1 MLLRFPSLVLGSVL
15 VLARRL
21 GVFGVAAVNRKF
33 WPNLA
38 SGLAA
43 FPAAWHFP
51 FAACGFGCRQFAW
64 AAAFPANLSNPAVDP
79 APFGRWTLRD
89 KPAQRRSPLR

>member
-1 MLLRFPSLVLGSVL
+1 MLLRFPSLALGFVP

-21 GVFGVAAVNRKF
+21 GVFGVATVNRKF
-33 WPNLA
+33 LPNLA

-43 FPAAWHFP
+43 FPAAGHFP
-51 FAACGFGCRQFAW
+51 FAACGFGCRQFACVT
-64 AAAFPANLSNPAVDP
+64 AFPANLSNPAVDP
-79 APFGRWTLRD
+79 APFGRWTLRN

>member
-1 MLLRFPSLVLGSVL
+1 MSLRFPSLALGSVP

-43 FPAAWHFP
+43 LPAARHFP
-51 FAACGFGCRQFAW
+51 FAACGFGCRHFAC
-64 AAAFPANLSNPAVDP
+64 ATAFPANLSNPAVDP